1 MWHSCPVHLLC
12 SEASFSIANISE
24 KTFYSFTVFLMFH
37 FSPFFFPVLR
47 PLTKTYQEVVRSVF
61 TSSTSSS
68 GASRRQTMKDLQ
80 EEFSNLYNNIRLF
93 EKGIKHFTGTINIY
107 FKKWIW
113 FFKDVEFIPES
124 AFKVKEDQQFKKEE
138 LRDVFTLPNT
148 DLMLECIG
156 LHTSW
161 NMFSLFHVHS
171 LSYLLSR

>member
-1 MWHSCPVHLLC
+1 
-12 SEASFSIANISE
+12 
-24 KTFYSFTVFLMFH
+24 MFR

-93 EKGIKHFTGTINIY
+93 EKGIKHFTGTIVIY

-113 FFKDVEFIPES
+113 FFKDVEFITES

-156 LHTSW
+156 LHTMKFILFISCPW
-161 NMFSLFHVHS
+161 SVISSVKRVPLLPSKVFASLHIFYCLGKKKGKQNKTNHNK
-171 LSYLLSR
+171 